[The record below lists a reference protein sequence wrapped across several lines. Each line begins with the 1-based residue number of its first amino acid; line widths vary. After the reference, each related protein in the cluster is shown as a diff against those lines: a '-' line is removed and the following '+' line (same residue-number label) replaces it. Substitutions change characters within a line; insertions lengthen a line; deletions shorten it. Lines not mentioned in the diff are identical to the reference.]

1 MVKIKKRGHGM
12 VEFFMFLIVLV
23 IDKYM
28 KFNTVQII
36 LIWSWYLI
44 ACLFYQYRLRKI
56 INNGGKKE

>member
-1 MVKIKKRGHGM
+1 M